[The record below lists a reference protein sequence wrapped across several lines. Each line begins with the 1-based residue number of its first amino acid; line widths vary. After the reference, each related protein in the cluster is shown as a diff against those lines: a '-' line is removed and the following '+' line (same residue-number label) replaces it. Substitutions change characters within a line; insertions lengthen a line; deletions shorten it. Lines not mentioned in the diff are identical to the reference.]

1 MVFGLIQTALDRKA
15 NQPLVKLRVKFRVR
29 QVKLLLSVDPNSQS
43 EPIDPHIDENAASL
57 PAHHCQLNGL

>member
-1 MVFGLIQTALDRKA
+1 MVLGLIQTALDRKA
-15 NQPLVKLRVKFRVR
+15 NQPLVKLRVKFLVR

-43 EPIDPHIDENAASL
+43 EPIDPHIENAASL